1 MIEFVFC
8 LQVNRILKM
17 HGFNWCLK
25 KNVHA
30 ANIQHI
36 KSPYALI
43 PTTNGDMVKLSIEL
57 KSRPFDLDLVV
68 LAVMCPL
75 TIDGDY
81 YRTQSLRKEYENE
94 NKNTS
99 QHTERQ

>member
-1 MIEFVFC
+1 
-8 LQVNRILKM
+8 M

-25 KNVHA
+25 KNFHA

-43 PTTNGDMVKLSIEL
+43 PTTNGDMVKLPIEL

-81 YRTQSLRKEYENE
+81 YRTQSLRKEYENK